1 MTQRLTAG
9 EQLELLDE
17 LSIAYNASEAM
28 SVYDAQQLF
37 NACERVN
44 GVSLS
49 TATQLFFS
57 FKIPLDEFISGD
69 GDAAYTTLQFLIG
82 QRKDTG
88 SAEAEEEAAPA
99 ESPPPP
105 PPARAAAPKASPAP
119 PNGSVH
125 SSQRDVTRCSRLFRR
140 AAAGR
145 R

>member
-1 MTQRLTAG
+1 VTQRLPAG

-69 GDAAYTTLQFLIG
+69 GDVAYTTLQFLIG
-82 QRKDTG
+82 QRKDA
-88 SAEAEEEAAPA
+88 AEAEEEATPA

-105 PPARAAAPKASPAP
+105 PPARAAAPKASSAP

-125 SSQRDVTRCSRLFRR
+125 GSQRTVPPRLRLFFRR